1 MKNAILTLG
10 AISTLGL
17 MMASPALAHT
27 YEVTVL
33 NKMSDELIA
42 PVLVA
47 DTKYDNKIFDGMNVT
62 AAAKVQV
69 LTGDPSELAASIG
82 DGAHVANGMDGP
94 PGVLLAPGKTLTF
107 TLETEAEDLRIFAM
121 VAPTMV
127 PDNYLTAIFDLSTA
141 AFPQM
146 MGDDNMA
153 TDNMATDN
161 MASDGMATD
170 NMATDTMATDN
181 MASDG
186 MASNGMGSDG
196 MMASDPMMASETM
209 TMADGSTEIELSR
222 FDIGND
228 EGTNMTTSIGGMGF
242 ASVSIKRIK

>member
-1 MKNAILTLG
+1 MKNTILALG
-10 AISTLGL
+10 AVSTLGL
-17 MMASPALAHT
+17 MMVSPALAAT

-33 NKMSDELIA
+33 NKMSGELIA

-47 DTKYDNKIFDGMNVT
+47 DTMYDNKIFDGASVT

-69 LTGDPSELAASIG
+69 LTGNPAELAASIG
-82 DGAHVANGMDGP
+82 DGATVANGMDGP
-94 PGVLLAPGKTLTF
+94 PGVLLAPGKTITF
-107 TLETEAEDLRIFAM
+107 TVETEAKNLRIFAM

-141 AFPQM
+141 AFPGM
-146 MGDDNMA
+146 MGDDN
-153 TDNMATDN
+153 T
-161 MASDGMATD
+161 ASDGMATD
-170 NMATDTMATDN
+170 NMASDS

-209 TMADGSTEIELSR
+209 TMGDGSTEIELSR
-222 FDIGND
+222 FDIGSD
-228 EGTNMTTSIGGMGF
+228 EGTNTTTPIGGMGF